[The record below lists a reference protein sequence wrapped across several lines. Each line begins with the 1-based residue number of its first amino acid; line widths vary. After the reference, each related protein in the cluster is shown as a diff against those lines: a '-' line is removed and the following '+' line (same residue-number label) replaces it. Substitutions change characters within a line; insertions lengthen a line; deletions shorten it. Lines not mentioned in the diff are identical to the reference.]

1 MHRPVAHN
9 PVPLLATLL
18 ATLLAAFVT
27 GPANSH
33 SLFAE
38 PPSVTQLFPPVVEAG
53 QTSTIT
59 VSGDNLG
66 TIRQLASGT
75 GQLKTESV
83 KKNAVTVRVA
93 AATGTRLIDVW
104 TLTSTG
110 LANPRALLVVT
121 HPVRVVTETPDSEAS
136 PISLPGTVA
145 SKLDRAADRDT
156 FAFTGGA
163 NQLVHLTC
171 RSSSLDGSVAPV
183 LSIKGPDGTELAHS
197 PVHQIEPTVTL
208 RLPVSGRYLVTVVDR
223 GFGHNLSS
231 IYTLTALAGP
241 RLVLTSPT
249 ALDLALALALA
260 KNTSPLILLGH
271 RLPGGAVDPSSGW
284 TTLSV
289 EFDRPPSTPTWPD
302 RRPVGV
308 LQDGFRM
315 SLADSIGSPWVTLSD
330 EPVVI
335 ETTDA
340 NDTAAAAQALKLPA
354 RVCGRFEK
362 PADIDWYSVDLKKGE
377 TLEITGWGERL
388 GQAMRLEAIVHDKSG
403 KALATIGTL
412 AAPKKLGVEFPFTTN
427 DPHGDWKAPAEGRYT
442 IVVRD
447 LYGGSLFGPDRV
459 YQLVVGPPRPRFQAF
474 SVVGDGKSHSGLT
487 IAAGGTSTLQIVVV
501 RSGGAP
507 TAVEVSVEGLP
518 EGVTAKTLSVPAD
531 KPVATLTLTATA
543 QAKPGL
549 VPIRVL
555 ARAPG
560 KQPARDVLPLVH
572 LAGPAPSR
580 RVADALLLSV
590 TLSDKSDK
598 PAKPADKKSAP
609 KK

>member
-1 MHRPVAHN
+1 MHRPVTHY
-9 PVPLLATLL
+9 PVVLLATLL
-18 ATLLAAFVT
+18 AVVVT
-27 GPANSH
+27 GPANTT
-33 SLFAE
+33 SLAAE

-59 VSGDNLG
+59 VSGGNLG
-66 TIRQLASGT
+66 TIKQLASGT

-93 AATGTRLIDVW
+93 AGTGTRLIDAW

-121 HPVRVVTETPDSEAS
+121 HPVRVVTETPDAEAS

-145 SKLDRAADRDT
+145 AKLDRAADRDT
-156 FAFTGGA
+156 FAFTGQA

-171 RSSSLDGSVAPV
+171 RSSSLDGTVAPV
-183 LSIKGPDGTELAHS
+183 LSINGPDGKELVHS
-197 PVHQIEPTVTL
+197 PVHQSEPIVTL
-208 RLPVSGRYLVTVVDR
+208 RLPVNGRYLVTVVDR
-223 GFGHNLSS
+223 GFGHNDSS

-249 ALDLALALALA
+249 ALSS
-260 KNTSPLILLGH
+260 NSPPLILLGH
-271 RLPGGAVDPSSGW
+271 LLPGGAVDRSSGW
-284 TTLSV
+284 TTLAV
-289 EFDRPPSTPTWPD
+289 EFDRPPSTPNWPD

-315 SLADSIGSPWVTLSD
+315 SLADSIGSPWVTLSE
-330 EPVVI
+330 EPVVV
-335 ETTDA
+335 ETAKA
-340 NDTAAAAQALKLPA
+340 NDTAASAQALTLPA

-388 GQAMRLEAIVHDKSG
+388 GRAMRLEAIVHDKSG

-412 AAPKKLGVEFPFTTN
+412 AAPKKLGVEFPFTTS

-447 LYGGSLFGPDRV
+447 LFGGSLFGPDRA

-487 IAAGGTSTLQIVVV
+487 IAAGGKATLQIVVV
-501 RSGGAP
+501 RSGGAKM
-507 TAVEVSVEGLP
+507 AVELSVEGLP

-549 VPIRVL
+549 LPIRIL
-555 ARAPG
+555 AQAPG

-572 LAGPAPSR
+572 LAGPAPTR

-590 TLSDKSDK
+590 TPSD
-598 PAKPADKKSAP
+598 KPADKKTAP

>member
-9 PVPLLATLL
+9 PVPLLFTLL

-121 HPVRVVTETPDSEAS
+121 HPVRVVTETPDTEAS

-145 SKLDRAADRDT
+145 AKLDRTADRDT
-156 FAFTGGA
+156 FAFTGQA

-171 RSSSLDGSVAPV
+171 RSSSLDGTVAAV

-241 RLVLTSPT
+241 RLVLTAPT
-249 ALDLALALALA
+249 ALSA
-260 KNTSPLILLGH
+260 NPSPLILLGH
-271 RLPGGAVDPSSGW
+271 LLPGGTVDRSSGW
-284 TTLSV
+284 TTLAV
-289 EFDRPPSTPTWPD
+289 EIDRPPSTPTWPD

-308 LQDGFRM
+308 LQEGFRM
-315 SLADSIGSPWVTLSD
+315 SQADSIGSAWVTLSE
-330 EPVVI
+330 EPVVV
-335 ETTDA
+335 ETSTA
-340 NDTAAAAQALKLPA
+340 NDTAAAAQPLKLPA

-362 PADIDWYSVDLKKGE
+362 AADVDWYSVDLKKGE

-388 GQAMRLEAIVHDKSG
+388 GQAMRLEATVHDKSG

-412 AAPKKLGVEFPFTTN
+412 AAPKKLGVEFPFTTS
-427 DPHGDWKAPAEGRYT
+427 DPHGDWKAPDEGRYT

-447 LYGGSLFGPDRV
+447 LYGGSLFGPDRA
-459 YQLVVGPPRPRFQAF
+459 YQLVVGPPRPRTQAF

-487 IAAGGTSTLQIVVV
+487 IAAGGKATLQIVVV
-501 RSGGAP
+501 RSGGAK

-518 EGVTAKTLSVPAD
+518 EGVTAKTLSVPAE

-543 QAKPGL
+543 SAKPGL
-549 VPIRVL
+549 TPIRVL
-555 ARAPG
+555 AQAPG